1 MRRWVGWAV
10 AGVCAAAGAG
20 LVAVAL
26 WVDLETAD
34 KVASVVGALLALA
47 GLAFTVRALLRER
60 PPTTAAAAGAS
71 GSGTPSADT
80 GGGAPAATAGGGEAV
95 NGGAVREVRVR
106 VEGGGVGA
114 GGDITAAGTTRPTAP
129 ASDGDGGVPPRIDRR
144 DVHVSGPGSVGAG
157 GDIHGIDLNRNGP

>member
-1 MRRWVGWAV
+1 MRRWVWWTV

-47 GLAFTVRALLRER
+47 GLAFTVRTLLRER
-60 PPTTAAAAGAS
+60 PPAAADG
-71 GSGTPSADT
+71 GPGTGTPTADT
-80 GGGAPAATAGGGEAV
+80 GGGAPAATADGRDAV
-95 NGGAVREVRVR
+95 GDGAVREVRVR

-114 GGDITAAGTTRPTAP
+114 GGDITATGTTRPTAP
-129 ASDGDGGVPPRIDRR
+129 AGDEGVPPRIDRR
-144 DVHVSGPGSVGAG
+144 DVHVTGPGSVGAG
-157 GDIHGIDLNRNGP
+157 GDIHGIDLNGNRP